1 MDSLTSGIS
10 YIVPKDTGQLS
21 GQEFSTIWTS
31 DYIDENQAYVYVTLS
46 GKRASF
52 NFSGVFNASS
62 GDLESTSGN
71 STYYLNPGNSGELNS
86 TVTSGQ
92 SIKIM
97 QIIGD
102 SGITELMD
110 KGFQKGVYL

>member
-1 MDSLTSGIS
+1 MFMLL
-10 YIVPKDTGQLS
+10 YLEK
-21 GQEFSTIWTS
+21 
-31 DYIDENQAYVYVTLS
+31 
-46 GKRASF
+46 ASF
-52 NFSGVFNASS
+52 NFSGVFNAS

-71 STYYLNPGNSGELNS
+71 SYYLNPGNSGELNS

-110 KGFQKGVYL
+110 KGFQRCLPLKMIASGG

>member
-1 MDSLTSGIS
+1 MH
-10 YIVPKDTGQLS
+10 
-21 GQEFSTIWTS
+21 
-31 DYIDENQAYVYVTLS
+31 
-46 GKRASF
+46 R
-52 NFSGVFNASS
+52 
-62 GDLESTSGN
+62 DLESTSGN
-71 STYYLNPGNSGELNS
+71 SYYLNPGNSGELNS

-110 KGFQKGVYL
+110 KGFQGVYLKMIASGWINIDLPWYDVSELTLAGIRDAWEIGDHHSG